1 MLFILISFPECPAIP
16 AFVTVITPFGVGVP
30 LNQKK
35 GFITIRVVSGQFRK
49 DVIIMILCSN
59 SESPKVNT
67 FQNHVTSREHKKC
80 RQYKC

>member
-35 GFITIRVVSGQFRK
+35 GFITIRVVS
-49 DVIIMILCSN
+49 
-59 SESPKVNT
+59 SEK
-67 FQNHVTSREHKKC
+67 TSSL
-80 RQYKC
+80 